1 MDIINDRLNVLNT
14 QFNKLPNWTFNPI
27 LNNVYYIYLLIIEI
41 NNALVWSTILL
52 VYMCSD

>member
-41 NNALVWSTILL
+41 NNALV
-52 VYMCSD
+52 